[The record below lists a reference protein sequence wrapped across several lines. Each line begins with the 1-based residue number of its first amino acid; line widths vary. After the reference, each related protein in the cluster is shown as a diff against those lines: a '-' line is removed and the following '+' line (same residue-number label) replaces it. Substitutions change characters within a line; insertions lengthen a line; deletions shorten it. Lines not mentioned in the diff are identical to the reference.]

1 MPRAN
6 EARHTAQHTPIVAAL
21 RVLGS
26 RRLRKEAPIAWPAPA
41 FAQVA
46 VQDNKLAIVALRGA
60 TDDGDTRQHTRVRN
74 EVPHHDAVCAV
85 EHDVVRLAQ
94 LIGIRGRKR
103 RLYGI
108 DVCVGVQ
115 QRHGLRYRGC
125 LVHPN
130 TRIRMQDLA
139 RKITALDTV
148 IVHYGNVTSCEQ
160 RQRTY
165 TSCGK
170 VLHSRASQ
178 APCSHH
184 KHASFFQGALG
195 ICPKAGKDQ
204 LPTVP
209 SQVVWPQRRRHRW
222 RTNEEALSIDLHVQP
237 ATSLAA
243 PTTRPLAVAIMS
255 RWVNIADMETLYP
268 HIWEALTHPYIRQF
282 LKSFFLVQGVYQL
295 FACTLVAG
303 KSDEQQRKRSWII
316 TTFAAFCSS
325 MMSIPFVFDL
335 FWCHLDWRRVTE
347 HRETIA
353 DPLTL
358 FFMAY
363 LSCDLVTGVFCYRK
377 FVNLSS
383 GWIHHIVY
391 FLFCMY
397 WIQKGWSHCFAIN
410 LCMELPTW
418 IMGIGT
424 LKPRFRSYWAF
435 TTSFL
440 STRILLHLIIIYSLS
455 VPSGNHVNKEAP
467 SKMPLLFA
475 VLAFPMHVIWAYK
488 SVRGLRRRMKK
499 LAEEAKAR
507 EKARLAAI
515 DEATRLLDSADELE
529 LGHDDTRLA
538 GAPSTRV
545 THRSMHA
552 KARAMQ
558 LVSNAA
564 YVLWHSAPEAWRQA
578 YREELDFN
586 KKQGIDPKDL
596 RRSALVRRAL
606 ARHLLHGNKR
616 GHNVPLVKE
625 DDEDDDLEDWMSI
638 TSLDSFDHDKP
649 RKGLQVSIGKG
660 IRINMPREL
669 DPILHGQKYVV
680 SEYPVDREASGSRRQ
695 RIVGQ
700 MRRRFEVARRDMVV
714 F

>member
-1 MPRAN
+1 
-6 EARHTAQHTPIVAAL
+6 
-21 RVLGS
+21 
-26 RRLRKEAPIAWPAPA
+26 
-41 FAQVA
+41 
-46 VQDNKLAIVALRGA
+46 
-60 TDDGDTRQHTRVRN
+60 
-74 EVPHHDAVCAV
+74 
-85 EHDVVRLAQ
+85 
-94 LIGIRGRKR
+94 
-103 RLYGI
+103 
-108 DVCVGVQ
+108 
-115 QRHGLRYRGC
+115 
-125 LVHPN
+125 
-130 TRIRMQDLA
+130 
-139 RKITALDTV
+139 
-148 IVHYGNVTSCEQ
+148 
-160 RQRTY
+160 
-165 TSCGK
+165 
-170 VLHSRASQ
+170 
-178 APCSHH
+178 
-184 KHASFFQGALG
+184 
-195 ICPKAGKDQ
+195 
-204 LPTVP
+204 
-209 SQVVWPQRRRHRW
+209 
-222 RTNEEALSIDLHVQP
+222 
-237 ATSLAA
+237 
-243 PTTRPLAVAIMS
+243 MS
-255 RWVNIADMETLYP
+255 RWLNVAHMETLYP

-295 FACTLVAG
+295 FACTLLAG

-440 STRILLHLIIIYSLS
+440 STRILMHLIIIYSLS
-455 VPSGNHVNKEAP
+455 VPSGHHVNKEAP

-475 VLAFPMHVIWAYK
+475 VLAFPMHAIWAYK

>member
-1 MPRAN
+1 
-6 EARHTAQHTPIVAAL
+6 
-21 RVLGS
+21 
-26 RRLRKEAPIAWPAPA
+26 
-41 FAQVA
+41 
-46 VQDNKLAIVALRGA
+46 
-60 TDDGDTRQHTRVRN
+60 
-74 EVPHHDAVCAV
+74 
-85 EHDVVRLAQ
+85 
-94 LIGIRGRKR
+94 
-103 RLYGI
+103 
-108 DVCVGVQ
+108 
-115 QRHGLRYRGC
+115 
-125 LVHPN
+125 
-130 TRIRMQDLA
+130 MQDLA

-184 KHASFFQGALG
+184 KHAGFFQGTLG
-195 ICPKAGKDQ
+195 ICPIAGKDQ
-204 LPTVP
+204 
-209 SQVVWPQRRRHRW
+209 
-222 RTNEEALSIDLHVQP
+222 
-237 ATSLAA
+237 
-243 PTTRPLAVAIMS
+243 
-255 RWVNIADMETLYP
+255 
-268 HIWEALTHPYIRQF
+268 
-282 LKSFFLVQGVYQL
+282 
-295 FACTLVAG
+295 
-303 KSDEQQRKRSWII
+303 
-316 TTFAAFCSS
+316 
-325 MMSIPFVFDL
+325 
-335 FWCHLDWRRVTE
+335 
-347 HRETIA
+347 
-353 DPLTL
+353 
-358 FFMAY
+358 
-363 LSCDLVTGVFCYRK
+363 
-377 FVNLSS
+377 
-383 GWIHHIVY
+383 
-391 FLFCMY
+391 
-397 WIQKGWSHCFAIN
+397 
-410 LCMELPTW
+410 LPTW

-596 RRSALVRRAL
+596 RRSTLVRRAL

-669 DPILHGQKYVV
+669 DHFAWPEICGERV
-680 SEYPVDREASGSRRQ
+680 PCGSRSK
-695 RIVGQ
+695 RIASPAH
-700 MRRRFEVARRDMVV
+700 RRPNAPKI
-714 F
+714 